1 MTDKVEKTS
10 IEYFNEYM
18 KTFVLEIKETFPEFN
33 EIIDGYYTDLLTSE
47 TCNDDKYVK
56 RFMRKLKDFKT
67 QISGKDASMFKG
79 ELCVL
84 KNVDFEKIFASEIL
98 TDNTREK
105 IWEYLQTLYVIGESI
120 ISDSERVKNLVK
132 NFQRLKTN
140 NLEDADCETE
150 EDREILDMLKN
161 IAEQNQNTDSEP
173 LSPEMFENGVIGKLA
188 KELSEEINVESLGL
202 NIDENT
208 SADQMFS
215 NLISGDNPMKFMNL
229 LQTVGQKIQDKVSAE
244 GIDQN
249 DLINEAT
256 QMMGSLSGGGN
267 SMFDALL
274 KRAGGAAAA
283 GGAAGGGGL
292 GNMNQAQMN
301 NPHGSGNATR
311 DRLRKK
317 LEKRKNQK

>member
-67 QISGKDASMFKG
+67 QISGKDASMFQG

-84 KNVDFEKIFASEIL
+84 KNVDFEKIFASDIL

-132 NFQRLKTN
+132 NFQRLRSDTQAGD
-140 NLEDADCETE
+140 EPETE

-161 IAEQNQNTDSEP
+161 IAEQNQNTNTEP

-188 KELSEEINVESLGL
+188 RELEGEMNLESLGL
-202 NIDENT
+202 NMDEST
-208 SADQMFS
+208 SPDQMFS

-229 LQTVGQKIQDKVSAE
+229 LQTVGKKVQDKITAE

-267 SMFDALL
+267 SMFDNLFKQA
-274 KRAGGAAAA
+274 AGAA
-283 GGAAGGGGL
+283 AAGGGGL

>member
-1 MTDKVEKTS
+1 MTDKLEKTN
-10 IEYFNEYM
+10 IEYFNDYM
-18 KTFVLEIKETFPEFN
+18 KMFVLDIKETFPEFN
-33 EIIDGYYTDLLTSE
+33 EIIDSYYTELLSSDN
-47 TCNDDKYVK
+47 CNDDKYVK

-67 QISGKDASMFKG
+67 QISGKDESMFTG

-84 KNVDFEKIFASEIL
+84 KNVDFEKIFTSDIITE
-98 TDNTREK
+98 NTKEK
-105 IWEYLQTLYVIGESI
+105 IWEYLQTLYVLGESI

-132 NFQRLKTN
+132 NFQRLRENT
-140 NLEDADCETE
+140 LDDESATQECETE
-150 EDREILDMLKN
+150 EDRELLDMLKN
-161 IAEQNQNTDSEP
+161 IAEQNQNTDREP
-173 LSPEMFENGVIGKLA
+173 ITPEMFENGVIGKLA
-188 KELSEEINVESLGL
+188 KELSEEINVENLGL
-202 NIDENT
+202 NIDETT

-274 KRAGGAAAA
+274 KRAGGAA
-283 GGAAGGGGL
+283 GGGGL
-292 GNMNQAQMN
+292 GNLQAQMS
-301 NPHGSGNATR
+301 NPHGAASSNATR
-311 DRLRKK
+311 DRLRRK
-317 LEKRKNQK
+317 LEKRNKEK

>member
-67 QISGKDASMFKG
+67 QISGKDASMFQG

-84 KNVDFEKIFASEIL
+84 KNVDFEKIFASDIL

-132 NFQRLKTN
+132 NFQRLRSDTQAVD
-140 NLEDADCETE
+140 EPETE

-161 IAEQNQNTDSEP
+161 IAEQNQNTNTEP

-188 KELSEEINVESLGL
+188 RELEGEMNLESLGL
-202 NIDENT
+202 NMDEST
-208 SADQMFS
+208 SPDQMFS

-229 LQTVGQKIQDKVSAE
+229 LQTVGKKVQDKITAE

-267 SMFDALL
+267 SMFDNLFKQA
-274 KRAGGAAAA
+274 AGAA
-283 GGAAGGGGL
+283 AAGGGGL

>member
-1 MTDKVEKTS
+1 MTNEKTN

-18 KTFVLEIKETFPEFN
+18 KLFVTEIRDTFPEFN
-33 EIIDGYYTDLLTSE
+33 EIIDGYYSELLTSE
-47 TCNDDKYVK
+47 TSNDDKYVK

-67 QISGKDASMFKG
+67 QISGKDTTMFSG

-84 KNVDFEKIFASEIL
+84 KNVDFEKIFASDIL

-105 IWEYLQTLYVIGESI
+105 IWEYLQTLFVLGESI

-132 NFQRLKTN
+132 NFQRLKNDT
-140 NLEDADCETE
+140 LETPEAEGDCETT
-150 EDREILDMLKN
+150 EDRELLDMLKN
-161 IAEQNQNTDSEP
+161 IAEQNKNSDKEP

-188 KELSEEINVESLGL
+188 KELSEEINVDNLGL

-274 KRAGGAAAA
+274 KK
-283 GGAAGGGGL
+283 AGGG
-292 GNMNQAQMN
+292 MPSPQQAQSQVN
-301 NPHGSGNATR
+301 NPHSSANNATR
-311 DRLRKK
+311 ERLRKK
-317 LEKRKNQK
+317 LEKRNK

>member
-67 QISGKDASMFKG
+67 QISGKDASMFQG

-84 KNVDFEKIFASEIL
+84 KNVDFEKIFASDIL

-132 NFQRLKTN
+132 NFQRLRS
-140 NLEDADCETE
+140 DAPAGDEPETE

-161 IAEQNQNTDSEP
+161 IAEQNQNTNTEP

-188 KELSEEINVESLGL
+188 RELEGEMNLESLGL
-202 NIDENT
+202 NMDEST
-208 SADQMFS
+208 SPDQMFS

-229 LQTVGQKIQDKVSAE
+229 LQTVGKKVQDKITAE

-267 SMFDALL
+267 SMFDNLF
-274 KRAGGAAAA
+274 KQAA
-283 GGAAGGGGL
+283 GAAAGGGGL

>member
-67 QISGKDASMFKG
+67 QISGKDASMFQG

-84 KNVDFEKIFASEIL
+84 KNVDFEKIFASDIL

-132 NFQRLKTN
+132 NFQRLRSDTQAVD
-140 NLEDADCETE
+140 EPETE

-161 IAEQNQNTDSEP
+161 IAEQNQNTNTEP

-188 KELSEEINVESLGL
+188 RELEGEMNLESLGL
-202 NIDENT
+202 NMDEST
-208 SADQMFS
+208 SPDQMFS

-229 LQTVGQKIQDKVSAE
+229 LQTVGKKVQDKIAAE

-267 SMFDALL
+267 SMFDNLF
-274 KRAGGAAAA
+274 KQAAA
-283 GGAAGGGGL
+283 AAGGGGL
-292 GNMNQAQMN
+292 GNMNQAQVN

>member
-1 MTDKVEKTS
+1 MTEKTN

-18 KTFVLEIKETFPEFN
+18 KLFVIEIRDIFPEFN
-33 EIIDGYYTDLLTSE
+33 EIIDGYYSELLSSE
-47 TCNDDKYVK
+47 TCNDDKHVK

-67 QISGKDASMFKG
+67 QISEKDASMFAG

-84 KNVDFEKIFASEIL
+84 KNVDFEKIFASDIL
-98 TDNTREK
+98 TENNREK
-105 IWEYLQTLYVIGESI
+105 IWEYLQTLFVLGESI
-120 ISDSERVKNLVK
+120 ISDSERVKNLVR
-132 NFQRLKTN
+132 NFQRLKNDT
-140 NLEDADCETE
+140 LETPEAEGECETE
-150 EDREILDMLKN
+150 EDRELLDMLKN
-161 IAEQNQNTDSEP
+161 IAEQNKNTDKEP
-173 LSPEMFENGVIGKLA
+173 LTPEMFENGVIGKLA
-188 KELSEEINVESLGL
+188 KELSEEINVENLGL

-229 LQTVGQKIQDKVSAE
+229 LQTVGQKIQDKVSSE

-274 KRAGGAAAA
+274 KK
-283 GGAAGGGGL
+283 AGGGMG
-292 GNMNQAQMN
+292 MPTPQQAQAQMN

>member
-47 TCNDDKYVK
+47 TCSDDKYVK

-67 QISGKDASMFKG
+67 QISGKDASMFQG

-84 KNVDFEKIFASEIL
+84 KNVDFEKIFASDIL

-132 NFQRLKTN
+132 NFQRLRSDTPVGD
-140 NLEDADCETE
+140 EPETE

-161 IAEQNQNTDSEP
+161 IAEQNQNTNTEP

-188 KELSEEINVESLGL
+188 RELEGEMNLESLGL
-202 NIDENT
+202 NMDEST
-208 SADQMFS
+208 SPDQMFS

-229 LQTVGQKIQDKVSAE
+229 LQTVGKKVQDKITAE

-267 SMFDALL
+267 SMFDNLF
-274 KRAGGAAAA
+274 KQAA
-283 GGAAGGGGL
+283 GAAAGGGGL

>member
-1 MTDKVEKTS
+1 MTTEKTN

-18 KTFVLEIKETFPEFN
+18 KLFVTEIRDTFPEFN
-33 EIIDGYYTDLLTSE
+33 EIIDGYYSELLTSE
-47 TCNDDKYVK
+47 TSNDDKYVK

-67 QISGKDASMFKG
+67 QISGKDTTMFSG

-84 KNVDFEKIFASEIL
+84 KNVDFEKIFASDIL

-105 IWEYLQTLYVIGESI
+105 IWEYLQTLFVLGESI

-132 NFQRLKTN
+132 NFQRLKNDT
-140 NLEDADCETE
+140 LETPEAEGDCETT
-150 EDREILDMLKN
+150 EDRELLDMLKN
-161 IAEQNQNTDSEP
+161 IAEQNKNSDKEP

-188 KELSEEINVESLGL
+188 KELSEEINVDNLGL

-274 KRAGGAAAA
+274 KK
-283 GGAAGGGGL
+283 AGGG
-292 GNMNQAQMN
+292 MPSPQQAQAQVN
-301 NPHGSGNATR
+301 NPHSSANNATR
-311 DRLRKK
+311 ERLRKK
-317 LEKRKNQK
+317 LEKRNK

>member
-1 MTDKVEKTS
+1 MTDKAEKTN

-18 KTFVLEIKETFPEFN
+18 KMFVLEIKGSFPEFN
-33 EIIDGYYTDLLTSE
+33 DIIDGYYTELISSDS
-47 TCNDDKYVK
+47 CNDDKYVK
-56 RFMRKLKDFKT
+56 RFMRKLKDYKT
-67 QISGKDASMFKG
+67 QISGKDTSMFNG

-84 KNVDFEKIFASEIL
+84 KNVDFEKIFASDIL
-98 TDNTREK
+98 TENSREK
-105 IWEYLQTLYVIGESI
+105 IWEYLQTLYVLGESI

-132 NFQRLKTN
+132 NFQRLRDDTLGEEEATN
-140 NLEDADCETE
+140 ECETE
-150 EDREILDMLKN
+150 EDRELLDMLKN
-161 IAEQNQNTDSEP
+161 IAEQNQNTNSEP

-274 KRAGGAAAA
+274 KKAGGAA
-283 GGAAGGGGL
+283 GAGGGGL
-292 GNMNQAQMN
+292 GNLNPAQMN
-301 NPHGSGNATR
+301 NPHSSGNATR

-317 LEKRKNQK
+317 LEKRNNQK

>member
-1 MTDKVEKTS
+1 MTEKTS

-18 KTFVLEIKETFPEFN
+18 KLFVTEIRDIFPEFK
-33 EIIDGYYTDLLTSE
+33 EIIDGYYSELLTSE
-47 TCNDDKYVK
+47 TSNDDKHVK

-67 QISGKDASMFKG
+67 QISEKDATMFAG

-84 KNVDFEKIFASEIL
+84 KNVDFEKIFASDIL
-98 TDNTREK
+98 TENNREK
-105 IWEYLQTLYVIGESI
+105 IWEYLQTLFVLGESI
-120 ISDSERVKNLVK
+120 ISDSERVKNLVR
-132 NFQRLKTN
+132 NFQRLKDDT
-140 NLEDADCETE
+140 LESPDAEGECETE
-150 EDREILDMLKN
+150 EDRELLDMLKN
-161 IAEQNQNTDSEP
+161 IAEQNQDTDKEP
-173 LSPEMFENGVIGKLA
+173 LTPEMFENGVIGKLA
-188 KELSEEINVESLGL
+188 KELSEEINVDSLGL

-229 LQTVGQKIQDKVSAE
+229 LQTVGQKIQDKVSSE

-274 KRAGGAAAA
+274 KRAGG
-283 GGAAGGGGL
+283 GG
-292 GNMNQAQMN
+292 MPVPQQQQQAQSN
-301 NPHGSGNATR
+301 NPHSSANNATR
-311 DRLRKK
+311 ERLRKK
-317 LEKRKNQK
+317 LEKRNK

>member
-67 QISGKDASMFKG
+67 QISGKDASMFQG

-84 KNVDFEKIFASEIL
+84 KNVDFEKIFASDIL

-132 NFQRLKTN
+132 NFQRLRSDTQAVD
-140 NLEDADCETE
+140 EPETE

-161 IAEQNQNTDSEP
+161 IAEQNQNTNTEP

-188 KELSEEINVESLGL
+188 RELEGEMNLESLGL
-202 NIDENT
+202 NMDEST
-208 SADQMFS
+208 SPDQMFS

-229 LQTVGQKIQDKVSAE
+229 LQTVGKKVQDKITAE

-267 SMFDALL
+267 SMFDNLF
-274 KRAGGAAAA
+274 KQAAA
-283 GGAAGGGGL
+283 AAGGGGL

>member
-67 QISGKDASMFKG
+67 QISGKDASMFQG

-84 KNVDFEKIFASEIL
+84 KNVDFEKIFASDII

-132 NFQRLKTN
+132 NFQRLRS
-140 NLEDADCETE
+140 DAPAGDEPETE

-161 IAEQNQNTDSEP
+161 IAEQNQNTNTEP
-173 LSPEMFENGVIGKLA
+173 LSPKCLKMV
-188 KELSEEINVESLGL
+188 
-202 NIDENT
+202 
-208 SADQMFS
+208 
-215 NLISGDNPMKFMNL
+215 L
-229 LQTVGQKIQDKVSAE
+229 LET
-244 GIDQN
+244 
-249 DLINEAT
+249 
-256 QMMGSLSGGGN
+256 
-267 SMFDALL
+267 
-274 KRAGGAAAA
+274 
-283 GGAAGGGGL
+283 
-292 GNMNQAQMN
+292 
-301 NPHGSGNATR
+301 
-311 DRLRKK
+311 
-317 LEKRKNQK
+317 